1 MSLWRFLKH
10 DLWIPWQSF
19 AKDVHIEKKYLWRS
33 IQKKYALWPM
43 WLTCYL
49 NALQTHY
56 CASTFKILWT
66 KYSEDFWMKWFILLH
81 FSPFGI
87 SFTMYVD
94 LRRLIP
100 CHQCL
105 QTTFARNQHSIK
117 YDVCFLFTAQLM
129 HKYSTV

>member
-94 LRRLIP
+94 LRRLTA
-100 CHQCL
+100 L
-105 QTTFARNQHSIK
+105 SSMFAN
-117 YDVCFLFTAQLM
+117 DVCSKSTLNKIRCLFLIYRTINA
-129 HKYSTV
+129 